1 MDIEDAMRIYRGGAS
16 LLVLAGLLSG
26 CAAFVDDEE
35 GQVPTTEFS
44 NLRKGVVPV
53 QRGYLDGQVSEYYR
67 FDTFKPGSTSWF
79 PSYTK
84 FPGVPVGDMYI
95 LADEDGNIDLATT
108 GQDPIIDVLPGQAH
122 YTDFFELV
130 AFRPDGDYT
139 PNDIKS
145 HATLVMAEYE
155 LTRTRGIVHCPVVD
169 PGATLSDKHGT
180 IPPYHPK
187 TNPNGFNMA
196 YKPIKVWYRKKS
208 TACFLLD
215 GGRYIKYGGMKPT
228 AKSTA
233 TVGSGRQLI
242 SVPATEVY
250 TMITSAFS
258 GADKVSNIPV
268 PGNDIF
274 RYRRGDAKYSPVIQ
288 IWDVTVPS
296 DYVLGA
302 RTSYAELFPVKDFT
316 DPGIV
321 KRNPDAFHINTIITV
336 GVAK

>member
-1 MDIEDAMRIYRGGAS
+1 MRICRGGAF
-16 LLVLAGLLSG
+16 LLLLAGLLSG
-26 CAAFVDDEE
+26 CAGFVDEEE

-44 NLRKGVVPV
+44 NLRKGEVPV
-53 QRGYLDGQVSEYYR
+53 QRGYLGGQVVEYYR
-67 FDTFKPGSTSWF
+67 FDTFKPGSASWF
-79 PSYTK
+79 PPYTK

-95 LADEDGNIDLATT
+95 LADEDGKIDLATT

-145 HATLVMAEYE
+145 RGTLVLAEHE
-155 LTRTRGIVHCPVVD
+155 LTRTRGIVHCPLVD
-169 PGATLSDKHGT
+169 AGATLSNKHGT
-180 IPPYHPK
+180 IPAPAD
-187 TNPNGFNMA
+187 PNRPEAWKFRLD
-196 YKPIKVWYRKKS
+196 YKPIKVWYRKKV
-208 TACFLLD
+208 AYCMLLD
-215 GGRYIKYGGMKPT
+215 GGHYLKPGGMLPT
-228 AKSTA
+228 AKATA
-233 TVGSGRQLI
+233 TVGGGRFLI

-250 TMITSAFS
+250 TMITSAFT
-258 GADKVSNIPV
+258 GADQVSNIPV

-274 RYRRGDAKYSPVIQ
+274 RHGRNEAKYSPVVQ

-296 DYVLGA
+296 DYKVGA

-321 KRNPDAFHINTIITV
+321 KRNPDAFFVNTLITV
-336 GVAK
+336 GTAK